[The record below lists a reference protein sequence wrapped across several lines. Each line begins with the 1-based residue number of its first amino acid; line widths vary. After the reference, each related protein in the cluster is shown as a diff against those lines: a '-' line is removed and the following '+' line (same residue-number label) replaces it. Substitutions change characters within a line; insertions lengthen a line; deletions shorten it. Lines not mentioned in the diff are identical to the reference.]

1 MWGAYGVERVT
12 NEKSDE
18 LWGLTPK
25 ETAAPV
31 GSLVMGLL
39 SHVPCG
45 WGPQVLVFANESH
58 KLPT

>member
-1 MWGAYGVERVT
+1 MRKVMSFG
-12 NEKSDE
+12 
-18 LWGLTPK
+18 GLPPK
-25 ETAAPV
+25 KLLV

-39 SHVPCG
+39 SHVPCV